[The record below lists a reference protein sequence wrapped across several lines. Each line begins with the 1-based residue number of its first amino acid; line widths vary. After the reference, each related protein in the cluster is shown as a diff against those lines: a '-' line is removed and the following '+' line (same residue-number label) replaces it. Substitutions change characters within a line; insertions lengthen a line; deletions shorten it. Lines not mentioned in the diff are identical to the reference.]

1 MRFFVELLRGRTRK
15 LLLALALSVATLLT
29 GMALLG
35 VSGWFLTATYLAGIG
50 ALFNIF
56 IPSSMVRGS
65 SFLRIL
71 SRYGERVSG
80 HAATLAILSDLRV
93 LVFSRLIPLVPIR
106 DAAART
112 GDFVARLTGDID
124 TLDMVVLQL
133 VLPVAAA
140 LVAALGLGVV
150 LAFVLPEAIIPAIG
164 GLLATTLLVPFV
176 LSRLGQAAGTE
187 AVGRSAHLR
196 TLALDGA
203 DGHGDIVALGIAPLV
218 SGEFDKA
225 ARDLR
230 AARLRQAR
238 WTALGPAAMQLG
250 LGLTMAAVLW
260 IGLGAH
266 ATGRIS
272 GPMLVSMVLLI
283 LATFEASG
291 PVLRGAG
298 RLGAAR
304 AAARRLSAILQ
315 AEPAVDEPRVPAVLP
330 ASGALSAGHVGFRYG
345 DRPVLTD
352 VSLTIEAGERIAI
365 LGESGSGKSTL
376 LALLIRL
383 ADPGEG
389 AIRLGGINIRD
400 VATSELHGRIALLT
414 QDTPVF
420 IGTIRDNLRIGAP
433 DADDA
438 TLYGALAR
446 ARLDEFVRRLPLG
459 LDTWLGEAGATLSA
473 GQARR
478 LCLARTL
485 LAPAAILLLDE
496 PTAGLDPDIEADLLA
511 DILTATSG
519 RSVVLA
525 THAALPEGAFDR
537 VYRMDAGRLAAA

>member
-93 LVFSRLIPLVPIR
+93 LVFSRLIPLVPLR

-176 LSRLGQAAGTE
+176 LSRLGQAAGAE

-266 ATGRIS
+266 ATGKIS

-315 AEPAVDEPRVPAVLP
+315 AEPAVDEPRVPAALP
-330 ASGALSAGHVGFRYG
+330 ASGALSASHVGFRYS

-376 LALLIRL
+376 LSLLIRL

-400 VATSELHGRIALLT
+400 VATSALHGRIALLT

-446 ARLDEFVRRLPLG
+446 ARLDEFVRRLPFG
-459 LDTWLGEAGATLSA
+459 LDTWLGESGATLSA

-511 DILTATSG
+511 DILVATSG